1 LPDIKRSCLKIIFA
15 GTPEFAVPAL
25 QQLLTSTHK
34 VIAVLTQPD
43 RPAGRGKKIQASP
56 VKQLAETHQLP
67 IFQPKT
73 LRDHAIQSTLRELN
87 ADVMVVVAY
96 GILLPE
102 AVLSIPRL
110 GCVNIHPSLL
120 PRWRGAAPIQRTIAA
135 GDRETGVSIMQ
146 LDKGMD
152 TGPVF
157 MVEKIALSGNE
168 TSDALQDRLSQLG
181 AALLLKTLNQLAEN
195 KIHATA
201 QSAAG
206 ITIADKIDKSEAVI
220 DWKQSAIQ
228 IERKIRAFYAWPVA
242 QTIFLN
248 QPLKIWQARVSSA
261 SSNQSPG
268 TLIAIEKNFF
278 SIAAADGALEILS
291 VQMPGKKRISAADF
305 IRGFSRELQ
314 IHQTVFA

>member
-1 LPDIKRSCLKIIFA
+1 MRMNSIKQF
-15 GTPEFAVPAL
+15 AL
-25 QQLLTSTHK
+25 QQH
-34 VIAVLTQPD
+34 
-43 RPAGRGKKIQASP
+43 
-56 VKQLAETHQLP
+56 LP
-67 IFQPKT
+67 IEQPTT
-73 LRDHAIQSTLRELN
+73 LKDVHVQQQLKN
-87 ADVMVVVAY
+87 YQADVMIVVAY
-96 GILLPE
+96 GLILPNV
-102 AVLSIPRL
+102 VLMMPRY